1 MLRRSTYPS
10 RVLVIIST
18 LFVALVILL
27 ASAGLASG
35 PEDGIVPTV
44 EYVVRP
50 GDTVWEIA
58 RAHAGPDDDVTS
70 LVHEIKQ
77 HNGIGAIIQPGDL
90 LDVPVG

>member
-1 MLRRSTYPS
+1 MPRRTTLPT

-18 LFVALVILL
+18 ITVALVILL

-35 PEDGIVPTV
+35 PEDGVVPTV

-58 RAHAGPDDDVTS
+58 RAHAGPGDDVTG
-70 LVHEIKQ
+70 LVDDIKR
-77 HNGIGAIIQPGDL
+77 HNGIGSLIQPGQV